1 MSFILYAAIVDV
13 NGDLLYFALMEHVVV
28 WQLTPVVTVYA
39 IATLLAVSI
48 ALLAYGRRTT
58 LGAAPLLALM
68 LAVATWT
75 AMDGMFNAIT
85 TYSGKILFAKL
96 SYLGIVA
103 APVLFFVF
111 AVRFTRK
118 DRLLTPF
125 RMALLWVVPVVVLLL
140 VVTNEIHLLIWP
152 DAQMRAM
159 PSGVTLVLEH
169 GPAFWLIVV
178 YSYLLLLAG
187 SVLIGYAMIRYRNLY
202 GRMSPILLVAVALP
216 WIANLA
222 YLANLNPLPG
232 VDLTSVAL
240 VFTGIL
246 VAWAIFRRGLFDLAP
261 VARSLLFENMGD
273 GIIVVDDSE
282 RVIDANPA
290 SYYLLG
296 LAETDLGRLLAEV
309 VPYGA
314 ALSNCAHNIGDASTM
329 FMGLH
334 GKLVEPHVT
343 EIYDRRHRLIGHMLV
358 VRDVTER
365 EQSAEELR
373 QSELR
378 HRTLVERAPF
388 PALVVDDVAGVLLQ
402 ANQRA
407 SALFGFGVTQ
417 PGAVQLAGFFADPAD
432 YDRLLARVRDEG
444 HVADFEVELQD
455 CQAHRVWVL
464 ASASAIDYAQK
475 SAIIIAYNDITERRR
490 IETEVRAAKE
500 VAEAATRAK
509 SEFLANMSHE
519 IRTPMNAIIGM
530 NSLLLDTS
538 LTPTQTDYVE
548 TVRNSSESLLAIIND
563 ILDFS
568 KIESGKLE
576 LEAAPFDLPDC
587 LGSAIDIVSVQASN
601 KHLELILDEDPNIP
615 NTVIGDVTRLR
626 QVLVNLLSN
635 AVKFTDI
642 GEVTMAVAVVSDK
655 QGLPPGEQP
664 AVVRLAIEVRDT
676 GLGISPT
683 HMEKLFRTF
692 SQVDT
697 STTRRFGGT
706 GLGLA
711 ISKRLVEL
719 MGGAISVQSKG
730 IPGQGSTFRIEVP
743 FRVTSQLGLRRRADK
758 VSLANRQ
765 FLVVDD
771 NATNL
776 RILKLQLEALGMHGE
791 ATTSAADALERI
803 RRGAHYDVAILD
815 WVMPE
820 MSGYQLASS
829 IRSLRTAAAL
839 PLVILTS
846 MDQKPEVMNERL
858 AEAYLRKPVKPDQL
872 QDVLMQV
879 IGSVA
884 AVQKE
889 DPPSGWDPTLGERR
903 PMRIL
908 MAEDNRVNQKVLQ
921 GMLGRIGYKAD
932 VVGNG
937 AEALEAL
944 ARQTYDVV
952 LMDIQ
957 MPVMDGEEATRR
969 VRSECSAVRQPY
981 IIAMTANAFED
992 QRLLYLQSGMDD
1004 YVSKPVDPA
1013 KLIVALDRA
1022 WSWVSERRVCPKM
1035 ASQAVGNS
1043 TP

>member
-13 NGDLLYFALMEHVVV
+13 NGDLLYFALMEPVVV
-28 WQLTPVVTVYA
+28 WQLTPVVTIYT
-39 IATLLAVSI
+39 IATLLALSI
-48 ALLAYGRRTT
+48 AFLAFRRRST
-58 LGAAPLLALM
+58 LGAMPLMALM

-75 AMDGMFNAIT
+75 AMDGLFNAVT

-103 APVLFFVF
+103 APVLFFGF

-118 DRLLTPF
+118 DRVLTPL
-125 RMALLWVVPVVVLLL
+125 RLTMLWVVPVIVLLL
-140 VVTNEIHLLIWP
+140 VFTNELHLLIWP
-152 DAQMRAM
+152 AAEMRVL
-159 PSGVTLVLEH
+159 PSGITLVLAH
-169 GPAFWLIVV
+169 GPAFWLVV
-178 YSYLLLLAG
+178 AYSYLLLLAG

-202 GRMSPILLVAVALP
+202 GRMSPILLIAVALP

-232 VDLTSVAL
+232 VDLTSIAL

-273 GIIVVDDSE
+273 GIIVVDDNE

-296 LAETDLGRLLAEV
+296 LAGADLGRMLVELA
-309 VPYGA
+309 PYGP
-314 ALSNCAHNIGDASTM
+314 ALSRCVQRTSDASAM
-329 FMGLH
+329 FLGLH
-334 GKLVEPHVT
+334 GKLVEPHAT
-343 EIYDRRHRLIGHMLV
+343 EIYDRRERLIGHV
-358 VRDVTER
+358 IIVSDVTER
-365 EQSAEELR
+365 ERAAEELR

-388 PALVVDDVAGVLLQ
+388 PTLVIEAVTGVLLQ

-407 SALFGFGVTQ
+407 SALFGFGVIQ
-417 PGAVQLAGFFADPAD
+417 PGAVYLVGFFANPAD
-432 YDRLLARVRDEG
+432 YDRLLTRVWEEG

-455 CQAHRVWVL
+455 CQGHRVWVL
-464 ASASAIDYAQK
+464 ASASAIDYAQE
-475 SAIIIAYNDITERRR
+475 SAIIIACNDITERRR

-500 VAEAATRAK
+500 IAEAATRAK

-538 LTPTQTDYVE
+538 LTPTQYDYVE
-548 TVRNSSESLLAIIND
+548 TVRNSSDALLAIIND

-576 LEAAPFDLPDC
+576 LESAPFDLPDC

-601 KHLELILDEDPNIP
+601 KQLELILDEDPNIP
-615 NTVIGDVTRLR
+615 RTVIGDVTRLR

-635 AVKFTDI
+635 AVKFTDN
-642 GEVTMAVAVVSDK
+642 GEVTMAVAVISD
-655 QGLPPGEQP
+655 QIGTPPPAQLPV
-664 AVVRLAIEVRDT
+664 ARLAIEVRDT
-676 GLGISPT
+676 GLGIPPT
-683 HMEKLFRTF
+683 QMGRLFRTF
-692 SQVDT
+692 SQVDA

-711 ISKRLVEL
+711 ITKRLVEL
-719 MGGAISVQSKG
+719 MGGVISVQSKG
-730 IPGQGSTFRIEVP
+730 IPGQGSTFRIEIP
-743 FRVTSQLGLRRRADK
+743 FRVSSQLGLRSRADK
-758 VSLANRQ
+758 VSLAERQ

-776 RILKLQLEALGMHGE
+776 RILKLQLEALGMRGE

-803 RRGAHYDVAILD
+803 RGGAVYDVAILD

-820 MSGYQLASS
+820 MSGYQLASA
-829 IRSLRTAAAL
+829 IRGLRTPAAL

-872 QDVLMQV
+872 QTVLMQV

-884 AVQKE
+884 AAPK
-889 DPPSGWDPTLGERR
+889 DGTPSGWDPTLGERR
-903 PMRIL
+903 PLQIL

-921 GMLGRIGYKAD
+921 GMLGRIGYKAE

-944 ARQTYDVV
+944 ARKEYDVV

-969 VRSECSAVRQPY
+969 VRSECSAACQPY

-1022 WSWVSERRVCPKM
+1022 WSWVSERKASPIM

-1043 TP
+1043 MP